1 MVTHPATDPVRP
13 GLTWSLVVKGNALTV
28 YATRAALVIDV
39 RSMQLSYSEWSLSV
53 IKLGKMLRPNSTSD
67 ANGHDLSIS

>member
-28 YATRAALVIDV
+28 YATRASLGT
-39 RSMQLSYSEWSLSV
+39 LTTFYSEN
-53 IKLGKMLRPNSTSD
+53 KLTYSSCAIPTKDPPFTS
-67 ANGHDLSIS
+67 SI